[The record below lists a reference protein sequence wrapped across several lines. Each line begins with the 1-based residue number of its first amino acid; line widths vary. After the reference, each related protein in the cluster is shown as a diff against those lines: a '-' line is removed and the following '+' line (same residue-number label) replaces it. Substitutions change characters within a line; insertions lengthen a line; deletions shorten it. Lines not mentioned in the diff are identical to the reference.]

1 MKDKKSWWSRGSGT
15 PMMLLVCMCVIVIIG
30 SIVAMVVWMQ
40 AHGVQVGPLHQKAT
54 EMTDYA
60 FDLSM
65 RHTSAEDGA
74 VDETKLTG
82 TVLNSAKQAEVTIGE
97 EQPFRIVLDT
107 DYLYLPTKDLLTTFG
122 TTLLGDMDSNEY
134 TESLYN
140 SQLQRANKVVYVDWE
155 PAYQLRGVW
164 EDIYSPAKMQ
174 KRNQYMVDHCDVLIA
189 LYNGDPKG
197 GTANCVHYAE
207 QVGKRIVMVSPN
219 EV

>member
-1 MKDKKSWWSRGSGT
+1 MYHIAFTGHRPDKLGGYDWHSARNQQIGFAFKEAILAEMRASHETDFTFYFGGALGADQ
-15 PMMLLVCMCVIVIIG
+15 MAFELVTFIQQRHPEWNITKVLCVPFKQ
-30 SIVAMVVWMQ
+30 Q
-40 AHGVQVGPLHQKAT
+40 A
-54 EMTDYA
+54 
-60 FDLSM
+60 SM
-65 RHTSAEDGA
+65 WAESSK
-74 VDETKLTG
+74 E
-82 TVLNSAKQAEVTIGE
+82 
-97 EQPFRIVLDT
+97 
-107 DYLYLPTKDLLTTFG
+107 
-122 TTLLGDMDSNEY
+122 
-134 TESLYN
+134 LYN
-140 SQLQRANKVVYVDWE
+140 SQLQRANKVVYVDRE